1 MGVGDFLIK
10 AGTSVL
16 GGAGKRMQYESSPEA
31 KLARETQERN
41 LRTDAIA
48 ASQEQRQKAQE
59 ERNAATGKLKT
70 IMDVLGAK
78 PEIRKQIIA
87 SPETESIEKALGLPS
102 GTFSSINKLGNDNT
116 DLLLSYIGTRI
127 KEPQKLLDSMEEVL
141 GGKTLNEQL
150 LALDPILK
158 RLEFIKD
165 EEALSKLTTSRT
177 PIEPPPDSPQLTH
190 KVRDGETL
198 FSIARKYYG
207 ETGSEQWKMVNKI
220 YEANNLSELG
230 QGKNTIYRGQE
241 LIIPDAPMPIS
252 GEEADIGVDTGIE
265 PEAPVE
271 PTASEKIRIKR
282 DKYNQEKERLDNQKK
297 ELLARRKGL
306 LTLRKSPQRKRELE
320 LIKEALEFNQ
330 EEQKIL
336 LTGRDL
342 LQKREKVVIENQAA
356 RLEAANNASVLK
368 QKRMLLNLYA
378 GGWENGLQVVN
389 RDGTPVTE
397 TVTLPPTK
405 EHPNGEVVERPVFA
419 DKVARRSVKTGEVLR
434 DANDN
439 ILYMD
444 LEEALIKLDDEAK
457 AWLGTTKSNIGR
469 FKGDR
474 GSAYDFHEYIDR
486 TVSERIGEEE

>member
-1 MGVGDFLIK
+1 MGIGDFLTK
-10 AGTSVL
+10 AGTSFL
-16 GGAGKRMQYESSPEA
+16 GGMGERMEYESSPEA

-48 ASQEQRQKAQE
+48 ASQEQRQKAQAKRE
-59 ERNAATGKLKT
+59 EAKT
-70 IMDVLGAK
+70 IS
-78 PEIRKQIIA
+78 EIFTTGLAINNKGERD
-87 SPETESIEKALGLPS
+87 TYFESVGDK
-102 GTFSSINKLGNDNT
+102 
-116 DLLLSYIGTRI
+116 IGI
-127 KEPQKLLDSMEEVL
+127 D
-141 GGKTLNEQL
+141 
-150 LALDPILK
+150 LK
-158 RLEFIKD
+158 RLKSISLSRFSD
-165 EEALSKLTTSRT
+165 EERQLVLKELDFLDTTEREELVDLIKKFADSSRLDDAALSVEIDDIVQKAKKRATERNISEVLNPTEEPGTT
-177 PIEPPPDSPQLTH
+177 PDIAPDSPQRTH
-190 KVRDGETL
+190 IVRDGETL
-198 FSIARKYYG
+198 FSIAREYYG
-207 ETGSEQWKMVNKI
+207 DGAGTEGVKKI
-220 YEANNLSELG
+220 YEANKLSELG
-230 QGKNTIYRGQE
+230 QDANTIYPRQE

-252 GEEADIGVDTGIE
+252 GEEAGIGVDTGIE

-389 RDGTPVTE
+389 RDGSPVYDADGN
-397 TVTLPPTK
+397 PI
-405 EHPNGEVVERPVFA
+405 FA

-434 DANDN
+434 DADDN

-474 GSAYDFHEYIDR
+474 KGSVYDFHQYLDR

>member
-87 SPETESIEKALGLPS
+87 SPETESIEKALGLPP

-116 DLLLSYIGTRI
+116 DLLLNYIGTRI

-177 PIEPPPDSPQLTH
+177 PIEPPPDLPQRTH
-190 KVRDGETL
+190 IVKDGETL
-198 FSIARKYYG
+198 FSIAREYYG
-207 ETGSEQWKMVNKI
+207 DGAGTEGVKKI
-220 YEANNLSELG
+220 YEANKLSELG
-230 QGKNTIYRGQE
+230 QDANTIYPRQE
-241 LIIPDAPMPIS
+241 LIIPDVPMTIS
-252 GEEADIGVDTGIE
+252 GEEAGTGIDTGIE

-297 ELLARRKGL
+297 ELLTLKKGF
-306 LTLRKSPQRKRELE
+306 LTLRKSPERKRELE

-330 EEQKIL
+330 KEEEIR
-336 LTGRDL
+336 LTGVGL
-342 LQKREKVVIENQAA
+342 LDEREKAILENKLRQ
-356 RLEAANNASVLK
+356 EEKQDNADLMDMKIRV
-368 QKRMLLNLYA
+368 RNIYA
-378 GGWENGLQVVN
+378 GGEPLKIIDVNGKPVPNKNGTERYEN
-389 RDGTPVTE
+389 
-397 TVTLPPTK
+397 
-405 EHPNGEVVERPVFA
+405 
-419 DKVARRSVKTGEVLR
+419 KVP
-434 DANDN
+434 
-439 ILYMD
+439 M
-444 LEEALIKLDDEAK
+444 
-457 AWLGTTKSNIGR
+457 
-469 FKGDR
+469 
-474 GSAYDFHEYIDR
+474 R
-486 TVSERIGEEE
+486 TVKGELVRDSEGEILFFKDADDAGIAIEDELAKKRGESKRRIGKLSSKRTEFDYGQFDRDITNRIKDKQ

>member
-1 MGVGDFLIK
+1 MGIGDFLKQATAEIGGGIGRALSDPANTIDK
-10 AGTSVL
+10 VAERKRLAGRQE
-16 GGAGKRMQYESSPEA
+16 AEDKRAEA
-31 KLARETQERN
+31 KTISEIFTTGLAINNKGERNTYFESVGDKVDIDPKRLKSISLSRFSDEERKLVLKELDFLDPTEREEFANLIKKFADSSRLDDAALSVAIDGYVQKAKKRETERN
-41 LRTDAIA
+41 IG
-48 ASQEQRQKAQE
+48 EV
-59 ERNAATGKLKT
+59 LKT
-70 IMDVLGAK
+70 TEEPGITPD
-78 PEIRKQIIA
+78 IA
-87 SPETESIEKALGLPS
+87 
-102 GTFSSINKLGNDNT
+102 
-116 DLLLSYIGTRI
+116 
-127 KEPQKLLDSMEEVL
+127 
-141 GGKTLNEQL
+141 
-150 LALDPILK
+150 
-158 RLEFIKD
+158 
-165 EEALSKLTTSRT
+165 
-177 PIEPPPDSPQLTH
+177 PDSSQRTH
-190 KVRDGETL
+190 IVKHGETL
-198 FSIARKYYG
+198 FSIAREYYG